1 MSNRIFPYRR
11 HLSGLPTVATV
22 GFFPVVPPRLLPGSG
37 FVSPD
42 ELIDRSHGFLD
53 PYAAVP
59 GNLVGWTVLAGVVLA
74 IVIGGRRGIVIGAA
88 TALTV
93 VLAALATGHHD
104 RFDGFV
110 AATFVLL
117 PFAAMGA
124 LRIRRRRN
132 EGQPADTPARPVSDD
147 IGRWCSNHA
156 GTLFLGLLLG
166 DLLIGQIVD
175 PGFTDYWGYQVSQ
188 VAITMIVIWLGEG
201 RRNRPPVFSWET
213 RAIVVAATWADCLG
227 TAGHLYD
234 RFVVY
239 DKITH
244 FFGAASLA
252 LVCAEVLA
260 LLARRG
266 RITWR
271 PSVQIAVA
279 VAFALCAEITWE
291 VYEYMADE
299 VFGTGRVQGVED
311 TRNDVFSD
319 SAGAIVAALVF
330 ARRRAAADEEGAPTP
345 AREPAEAE

>member
-1 MSNRIFPYRR
+1 MSNRILSHRLNR
-11 HLSGLPTVATV
+11 SGLPTVATF
-22 GFFPVVPPRLLPGSG
+22 GLIPAVPPQLLPGSRLI
-37 FVSPD
+37 SPD
-42 ELIDRSHGFLD
+42 ELMDRSHGFLD
-53 PYAAVP
+53 PYAAGP
-59 GNLVGWTVLAGVVLA
+59 GNLVAWTVLAGVVLA

-93 VLAALATGHHD
+93 VLASLATGHHD
-104 RFDGFV
+104 RLDVLIG
-110 AATFVLL
+110 ASFVLL

-124 LRIRRRRN
+124 LRFRRRRN
-132 EGQPADTPARPVSDD
+132 EGLPTGTAAGPVPDD
-147 IGRWCSNHA
+147 LGRWYSIHA

-166 DLLIGQIVD
+166 YLLIGQIVD

-188 VAITMIVIWLGEG
+188 VAITMVVIWFGEG

-279 VAFALCAEITWE
+279 VAFAMCAEFTWE
-291 VYEYMADE
+291 VYEFMADE
-299 VFGTGRVQGVED
+299 VFGTGRVQGAED

-319 SAGAIVAALVF
+319 SAGAIVAALVV
-330 ARRRAAADEEGAPTP
+330 ARRRAVADEEGAPTP